1 MKRQNVTLSL
11 PEDILRKARHMAVDR
26 NMSLSAFLSVIIQ
39 ELVAGKDN
47 YIQARDESLRLME
60 EGFDMGT
67 YGKALNNREELHH
80 RG

>member
-11 PEDILRKARHMAVDR
+11 PEDVLRKARHMAVER

-39 ELVAGKDN
+39 ELVAGQGGCEQVREN
-47 YIQARDESLRLME
+47 SLRLME

-67 YGKALNNREELHH
+67 MGEALNNREELHD

>member
-11 PEDILRKARHMAVDR
+11 PEDVLRKARHMAVDR

-39 ELVAGKDN
+39 ELVAGQGG
-47 YIQARDESLRLME
+47 YEQARDNSLRLME

-67 YGKALNNREELHH
+67 MGEALNNRGELHE
-80 RG
+80 RE